1 MHSNLD
7 VVCNLSSKL
16 RTMRELAMHC
26 MVKWLEHAS
35 RLLQAALTQNHN
47 LVEDFH
53 ESSSLTSIFITQSVL
68 VLHSAWT
75 WSNVVLFAARCMPS
89 NSMCMLPM
97 VLLSGC
103 KLECL

>member
-1 MHSNLD
+1 M
-7 VVCNLSSKL
+7 CNLSSKL
-16 RTMRELAMHC
+16 RTMQILAMRC

-47 LVEDFH
+47 FVEDFH

-68 VLHSAWT
+68 VLHSAWPWT
-75 WSNVVLFAARCMPS
+75 WSNIMPVASKCMPS
-89 NSMCMLPM
+89 NSIMVMCMLPM